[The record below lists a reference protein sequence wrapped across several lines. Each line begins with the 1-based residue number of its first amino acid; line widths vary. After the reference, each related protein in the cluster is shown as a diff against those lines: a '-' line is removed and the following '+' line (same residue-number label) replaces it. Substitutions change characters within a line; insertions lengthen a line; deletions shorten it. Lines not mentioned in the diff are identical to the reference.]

1 MPIFTCDYMAQ
12 FIEPHYNFHPKTN
25 GQSRKVIQIV
35 ENMLCVC
42 GFVIGESG
50 AYVCLGWNLHRNSY
64 QFSSQVTP
72 FEALYDR

>member
-1 MPIFTCDYMAQ
+1 
-12 FIEPHYNFHPKTN
+12 
-25 GQSRKVIQIV
+25 
-35 ENMLCVC
+35 MLCVC

-72 FEALYDR
+72 FEALYDRWYMSSIGWVEIGEFEPVSLELFKSSIEKVKLIYFV